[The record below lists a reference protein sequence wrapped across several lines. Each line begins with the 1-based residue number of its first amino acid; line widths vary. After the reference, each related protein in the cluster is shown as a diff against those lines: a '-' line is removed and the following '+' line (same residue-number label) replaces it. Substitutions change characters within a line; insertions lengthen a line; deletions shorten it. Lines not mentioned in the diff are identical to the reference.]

1 VKRTLSLLGATL
13 VALSAAVGSG
23 GDWPQFRYD
32 SGRTAASPE
41 SLPAKLHLQWVR
53 ELPAPRPAF
62 PGEVRLRYDA
72 SYEPVVL
79 GKTMFTPSMV
89 TDSVT
94 ALDIETG
101 TERWTFFAE
110 GPVRFAPVAW
120 QDKVYFVSDDGH
132 LYCVRADSGEL
143 LWKHRGLPDGRR
155 DRKVLGDGRL
165 VSLFPARGG
174 PVLADGIVYYGAG
187 LWSAEG
193 VFVHAL
199 DATSGKVVWS
209 NTDSHRVAK
218 ANMDHGV
225 GYFAGITPHGYLA
238 MVDGKLVVP
247 CGAQLPA
254 LMDPATGKLHAYTMG
269 WGGRVG
275 LPKGSWFV
283 AGVGKYLVH
292 GGDLYDIRQPNQER
306 FRKTKKG
313 ARDIKPML
321 YLGGMTRLQ
330 IDRANQKR
338 LGAFREPVL
347 TAEAMYCQDK
357 GIAAWELTSATLEER
372 AKTPVPPHRKND
384 TYPDKT
390 RATFRELW
398 RLPRPSKVHI
408 RAGGRLYCA
417 AAGLV
422 EAIDLPEEGQT
433 PQVTWRAKVLG
444 TPQRLLAADGKLFA
458 VTLEGRIYAFGGQE
472 RARPAV
478 HAKPTAAPPKAGVWT
493 RRAAGTL
500 QATGVTDGYAVVL
513 GIGSGRMATELAR
526 QSQCRVIAIDP
537 DAAKV
542 AKLRA
547 SLHQAGLYGTRI
559 SIRVGDPMTYPL
571 PPYLASLVV
580 SEDTGLLGAAPDR
593 VLAAAVV
600 HCLRP
605 YGGAARLWFPADRR
619 ERVVQAVNAL
629 GVAGVA
635 ARLAGPLVAVTR
647 GGALPGAGNWSHPGA
662 NAANTGACED
672 DFLKPPLA
680 LLWFSGAARWSRIP
694 HQTVVRVAGGRLL
707 VKAGKLH
714 ALDIFTGRQLWQ
726 APLPQPFG
734 KGAEFVAAAD
744 AVYIAGGKSCT
755 IVDPATGKE
764 RAKVELPPEAAR
776 PLSSVRVSGHTLVGA
791 SGNDLLCID
800 LRSRKLAWRV
810 QRPRPIGAIV
820 LGGGKVFCAD
830 RIVVRRGK
838 PVPPHPDARV
848 QAFDLATGKP
858 LWEAPGASELRYS
871 KALDLLLA
879 ASGVYR
885 GADGTRVR
893 DGATGRIA
901 GDKLLAG
908 QHDGFVAH
916 DLRTGEKSLEKP
928 LQWARR
934 GCTSLRASTHLLTT
948 RYKGNAAYIDVATR
962 RITSLWNIRA
972 ACSNNLFPA
981 NGILNVPNLTGGCT
995 CNYLPVSQAFVPV
1008 WTLARPGAN
1017 E

>member
-1 VKRTLSLLGATL
+1 MNRKDSFSSALFFLPVWLLLGCVLA
-13 VALSAAVGSG
+13 SAGFTAAAETIPRPEYPK
-23 GDWPQFRYD
+23 PQFRRD
-32 SGRTAASPE
+32 TWLNLNGAWAFAFDFENQGLSGHWEQDPAKFDKKILVPFCPE
-41 SLPAKLHLQWVR
+41 SKLSGIHYTDFIPAVWYRRTFTLPESWRGKRVFLHFGAVDYETRAWVNGKPVGR
-53 ELPAPRPAF
+53 HWGGTVSFEF
-62 PGEVRLRYDA
+62 EITQTVKPGENVLVVYAFDDVRSELQPSGKQSRRRESYGVMYTRTTGIWQTVWLEARPQRYLRSVHIVPELDNHRFVLT
-72 SYEPVVL
+72 PVI
-79 GKTMFTPSMV
+79 
-89 TDSVT
+89 
-94 ALDIETG
+94 A
-101 TERWTFFAE
+101 
-110 GPVRFAPVAW
+110 
-120 QDKVYFVSDDGH
+120 
-132 LYCVRADSGEL
+132 
-143 LWKHRGLPDGRR
+143 
-155 DRKVLGDGRL
+155 GDGQDL
-165 VSLFPARGG
+165 TFQ
-174 PVLADGIVYYGAG
+174 
-187 LWSAEG
+187 
-193 VFVHAL
+193 
-199 DATSGKVVWS
+199 AT
-209 NTDSHRVAK
+209 
-218 ANMDHGV
+218 
-225 GYFAGITPHGYLA
+225 
-238 MVDGKLVVP
+238 
-247 CGAQLPA
+247 
-254 LMDPATGKLHAYTMG
+254 
-269 WGGRVG
+269 
-275 LPKGSWFV
+275 
-283 AGVGKYLVH
+283 
-292 GGDLYDIRQPNQER
+292 
-306 FRKTKKG
+306 
-313 ARDIKPML
+313 
-321 YLGGMTRLQ
+321 
-330 IDRANQKR
+330 
-338 LGAFREPVL
+338 
-347 TAEAMYCQDK
+347 
-357 GIAAWELTSATLEER
+357 
-372 AKTPVPPHRKND
+372 
-384 TYPDKT
+384 
-390 RATFRELW
+390 
-398 RLPRPSKVHI
+398 
-408 RAGGRLYCA
+408 
-417 AAGLV
+417 
-422 EAIDLPEEGQT
+422 
-433 PQVTWRAKVLG
+433 
-444 TPQRLLAADGKLFA
+444 LLAADGKLFA

-830 RIVVRRGK
+830 RIVVRKGK
-838 PVPPHPDARV
+838 PVPPHPDARI

-916 DLRTGEKSLEKP
+916 DLRTGDKSLEKP